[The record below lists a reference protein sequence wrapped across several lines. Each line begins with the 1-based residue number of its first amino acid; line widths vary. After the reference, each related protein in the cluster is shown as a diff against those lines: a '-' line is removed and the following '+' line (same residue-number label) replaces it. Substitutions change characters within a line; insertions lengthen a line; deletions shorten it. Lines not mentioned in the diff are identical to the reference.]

1 MSINLNRP
9 VITYENIALFQSD
22 TPAHDALSN
31 SGENLSFVPLVQS
44 INFSTDVDRSD
55 AGALGTKDF
64 VDQSNRN
71 APDVQFSINTIETFG
86 SLFSGL
92 LTGYNVRENLNVDS
106 NFYAVIG
113 DEKGVDVSSQSLSG
127 KDLLSF
133 GNCFLNGISVSQS
146 VGGLISSE
154 YSYVGSNI
162 QAQQLEQNGNLFS
175 GDCPSIN
182 LTGDQTQEKKVLFNE
197 INSYYSNSAKNVMPS
212 YSTNVTI
219 SGSGSV
225 GNFLINSDSIQTFD
239 LDLQVNRKTIY
250 SIGKKFPL
258 FRKAIF
264 PSRGS
269 FNFSNLVSNF
279 EVNGERANLK
289 DFLNSDESYT
299 LNISGK
305 DIDYNSFDFQ
315 INDMKLGSQSYDS
328 SIGPSSSVSLGFFFE
343 INKVSLLKTKRD
355 SYYLLTE
362 DGSRMLTQQSNFI
375 IQS

>member
-22 TPAHDALSN
+22 TPAHDSLSN
-31 SGENLSFVPLVQS
+31 SGENLSFIPLVQS
-44 INFSTDVDRSD
+44 INFSTDLDRSD

-64 VDQSNRN
+64 VDQSNRS

-146 VGGLISSE
+146 VGGLINSE

-197 INSYYSNSAKNVMPS
+197 ISSYYSDSAKNVIPS
-212 YSTNVTI
+212 YLTNVTI

-225 GNFLINSDSIQTFD
+225 GNFLINSDSIQSFD
-239 LDLQVNRKTIY
+239 LNLQVNRKTIY
-250 SIGKKFPL
+250 SVGKKFPL

-264 PSRGS
+264 PSKGS

-328 SIGPSSSVSLGFFFE
+328 SIGPSSSVNLGFFFE
-343 INKVSLLKTKRD
+343 INKVSLLKTERNF
-355 SYYLLTE
+355 SYLLTE

-375 IQS
+375 IQ

>member
-22 TPAHDALSN
+22 TPAHDSSSN
-31 SGENLSFVPLVQS
+31 SGENLSFIPLVQS
-44 INFSTDVDRSD
+44 INFSTDLDRSD

-64 VDQSNRN
+64 VDQSNRS

-146 VGGLISSE
+146 VGGLINSE

-197 INSYYSNSAKNVMPS
+197 ISSYYSDSAKNVIPS
-212 YSTNVTI
+212 YLTNVTI

-225 GNFLINSDSIQTFD
+225 GNFLINSDSIQSFD
-239 LDLQVNRKTIY
+239 LNLQVNRKTIY
-250 SIGKKFPL
+250 SVGKKFPL

-264 PSRGS
+264 PSKGS

-328 SIGPSSSVSLGFFFE
+328 SIGPSSSVNLGFIFE
-343 INKVSLLKTKRD
+343 INKVSLLKTERNF
-355 SYYLLTE
+355 SYLLTE

-375 IQS
+375 IQ

>member
-22 TPAHDALSN
+22 TPAHDSLSN
-31 SGENLSFVPLVQS
+31 SGENLSFIPLVQS
-44 INFSTDVDRSD
+44 INFSTDLDRSD

-64 VDQSNRN
+64 VDQSNRS

-146 VGGLISSE
+146 VGGLINSE

-197 INSYYSNSAKNVMPS
+197 ISSYYSDSAKNVIPS
-212 YSTNVTI
+212 YLTNVTI

-225 GNFLINSDSIQTFD
+225 GNFLINSDSIQSFD
-239 LDLQVNRKTIY
+239 LNLQVNRKTIY
-250 SIGKKFPL
+250 SVGKKFPL

-264 PSRGS
+264 PSKGS

-289 DFLNSDESYT
+289 DFLNSDENYT

-328 SIGPSSSVSLGFFFE
+328 SIGSSSSVNLGFFFE
-343 INKVSLLKTKRD
+343 INKVSLLKTQRNF
-355 SYYLLTE
+355 SYLFTE

-375 IQS
+375 IQ

>member
-22 TPAHDALSN
+22 TPAHDSSSN
-31 SGENLSFVPLVQS
+31 SGENLSFIPLVQS
-44 INFSTDVDRSD
+44 INFSTDLDRSD

-64 VDQSNRN
+64 VDQSNRS

-146 VGGLISSE
+146 VGGLINSE

-197 INSYYSNSAKNVMPS
+197 ISSYYSDSAKNVIPS
-212 YSTNVTI
+212 YLTNVTI

-225 GNFLINSDSIQTFD
+225 GNFLINSDSIQSFD
-239 LDLQVNRKTIY
+239 LNLQVNRKTIY
-250 SIGKKFPL
+250 SVGKKFPL

-264 PSRGS
+264 PSKGS

-279 EVNGERANLK
+279 EVNGQRANLK

-328 SIGPSSSVSLGFFFE
+328 SIGPSSSVNLGFIFE
-343 INKVSLLKTKRD
+343 INKVSLLKTERNF
-355 SYYLLTE
+355 SYLLTE

-375 IQS
+375 IQ

>member
-1 MSINLNRP
+1 MSIDLNRP

-22 TPAHDALSN
+22 TPAHDSLSN
-31 SGENLSFVPLVQS
+31 SGENLSFIPLVQS
-44 INFSTDVDRSD
+44 INFSTDLDRSD

-64 VDQSNRN
+64 VDQSNRS

-146 VGGLISSE
+146 VGGLINSE

-197 INSYYSNSAKNVMPS
+197 ISSYYSDSAKNVIPS
-212 YSTNVTI
+212 YLTNVTI

-225 GNFLINSDSIQTFD
+225 GNFLINSDSIQSFD
-239 LDLQVNRKTIY
+239 LNLQVNRKTIY
-250 SIGKKFPL
+250 SVGKKFPL

-264 PSRGS
+264 PSKGS

-289 DFLNSDESYT
+289 DFLNSDENYT

-328 SIGPSSSVSLGFFFE
+328 SIGSSSSVNLGFFFE
-343 INKVSLLKTKRD
+343 INKVSLLKTQRNF
-355 SYYLLTE
+355 SYLFTE

-375 IQS
+375 IQ

>member
-1 MSINLNRP
+1 
-9 VITYENIALFQSD
+9 
-22 TPAHDALSN
+22 
-31 SGENLSFVPLVQS
+31 
-44 INFSTDVDRSD
+44 
-55 AGALGTKDF
+55 
-64 VDQSNRN
+64 
-71 APDVQFSINTIETFG
+71 
-86 SLFSGL
+86 
-92 LTGYNVRENLNVDS
+92 
-106 NFYAVIG
+106 
-113 DEKGVDVSSQSLSG
+113 VSSQSLSG

-146 VGGLISSE
+146 VGGLINSE

-197 INSYYSNSAKNVMPS
+197 ISSYYSDSAKNVIPS
-212 YSTNVTI
+212 YLTNVTI

-225 GNFLINSDSIQTFD
+225 GNFLINSDSIQSFD
-239 LDLQVNRKTIY
+239 LNLQVNRKTIY
-250 SIGKKFPL
+250 SVGKKFPL

-264 PSRGS
+264 PSKGS

-289 DFLNSDESYT
+289 DFLNSDENYT

-328 SIGPSSSVSLGFFFE
+328 SIGSSSSVNLGFFFE
-343 INKVSLLKTKRD
+343 INKVSLLKTQRNF
-355 SYYLLTE
+355 SYLFTE

-375 IQS
+375 IQ